1 MIELDQ
7 VLAEWKVDSEIPY
20 NQYEQVS
27 QATPTLH
34 AKYLEYLSLTKLRLK
49 KAEFQQKHLLKDKW
63 MYYEGKLSQEELN
76 EKGWKFDPFDGH
88 NITTKANKEHYYETD
103 IDIQKSE
110 EKIVYLK
117 TLIETLTEI
126 VDNLKW
132 RHQTVGNIIRWRQ
145 FSSGE

>member
-1 MIELDQ
+1 
-7 VLAEWKVDSEIPY
+7 
-20 NQYEQVS
+20 
-27 QATPTLH
+27 
-34 AKYLEYLSLTKLRLK
+34 
-49 KAEFQQKHLLKDKW
+49 

>member
-1 MIELDQ
+1 MEILILGAGQVGTEL
-7 VLAEWKVDSEIPY
+7 SE
-20 NQYEQVS
+20 
-27 QATPTLH
+27 L
-34 AKYLEYLSLTKLRLK
+34 LT
-49 KAEFQQKHLLKDKW
+49 
-63 MYYEGKLSQEELN
+63 N
-76 EKGWKFDPFDGH
+76 DGH

>member
-7 VLAEWKVDSEIPY
+7 VLEEWKVDSEIPY
-20 NQYEQVS
+20 NQYEKVS

-76 EKGWKFDPFDGH
+76 EKGWKFDPYDGH
-88 NITTKANKEHYYETD
+88 NITTKANKEYYYETD